1 MVAISDYS
9 KVKPNCFVVAIVFT
23 VQASKTVTLEQNVK
37 RENET
42 IKGLEQKIAQDKVS
56 QNE

>member
-9 KVKPNCFVVAIVFT
+9 KVEPNCFVVVIVFT
-23 VQASKTVTLEQNVK
+23 LQASKIVTLEQNV
-37 RENET
+37 RCENET
-42 IKGLEQKIAQDKVS
+42 IKSLEQKIAQDKVS